1 MPLTIVTY
9 HFVRDLK
16 NSRYPAIKGRDL
28 SEFKM
33 QLDYFARNHELVTTA
48 DVVDAFEGGS
58 TLPTNAAWLTFDDGY
73 KDHYTN
79 VLPALYERGMHGAF
93 FPSVNAIA
101 HGELLDVNKAHFI
114 RAAESD
120 PTPIIDEIRTFIEE
134 NQERDGILPFAAYWD
149 EHAKPVRYD
158 TAEIW
163 FIKSVLQRAL
173 PEALRII
180 LIDKLFQKFVS
191 VDQKGFA
198 AELYVSQDE
207 LRMMIQCGMYI
218 GGHGAKHDRLD
229 RLDDKGQQ
237 EEVTASLDFLR
248 GLGAPTTNWVMCYP
262 HGANDEKLRALLR
275 RNGCAIGLTID
286 GGTVDAAKD
295 DPLRLPRLDTI
306 ELPIT

>member
-16 NSRYPAIKGRDL
+16 NSRYPAIKGWDL

-33 QLDYFARNHELVTTA
+33 QLDYFARKHELVTTT

-79 VLPALYERGMHGAF
+79 VLPALHERGMHGAF

-114 RAAESD
+114 RAAETA
-120 PTPIIDEIRTFIEE
+120 PAPIIDEIRTFIEE
-134 NQERDGILPFAAYWD
+134 NQEQDGILPFAAYWD

-180 LIDKLFQKFVS
+180 LIDKLFQMFVS

-286 GGTVDAAKD
+286 EGTVDAAKD